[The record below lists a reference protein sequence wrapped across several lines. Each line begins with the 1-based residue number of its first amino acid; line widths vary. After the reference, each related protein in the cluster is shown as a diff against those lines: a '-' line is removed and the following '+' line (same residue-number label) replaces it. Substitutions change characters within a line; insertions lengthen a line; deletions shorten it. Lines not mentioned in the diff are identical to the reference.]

1 MISCAEIQEAVN
13 RSPLVRA
20 CDVLTPQS
28 IRMMTPFLYPD
39 GSNIDLFALE
49 QSEEA
54 GQLMITDYGQTRSW
68 LNDLGIDINSNRN
81 RKRMAEHACELL
93 NLEYDGWQIKS
104 SVVSLEVV
112 PDTLFRVAQAC
123 VRLSDLMFTKR
134 RQLASPFKDEVEEF
148 FTDLS
153 VVFEGTSSLVG
164 ASGASV
170 QVDFVVRG
178 PHQESLVLLIPRY
191 SHATANEMFVRW
203 YELRASDAQK
213 LTILNDDL
221 ATVRSD
227 DRGRLESM
235 SIVLPWQDREQIR
248 EILVA

>member
-1 MISCAEIQEAVN
+1 MISCAEIQDAVS
-13 RSPLVRA
+13 RSPLVRT

-49 QSEEA
+49 QAEEA

-68 LNDLGIDINSNRN
+68 LNDIGIDINSNRN

-104 SVVSLEVV
+104 PVISLDRV
-112 PDTLFRVAQAC
+112 PDTLYRVAQAC

-134 RQLASPFKDEVEEF
+134 RQLASPFKDDVEEF

-153 VVFEGTSSLVG
+153 VAFEGASSLVG
-164 ASGASV
+164 TSGVLVS
-170 QVDFVVRG
+170 VDFVVRG
-178 PHQESLVLLIPRY
+178 PYQESLVLLIPRY
-191 SHATANEMFVRW
+191 THASANETFVRW
-203 YELRASDAQK
+203 YELRANDAQK

-221 ATVRSD
+221 TTLRDD
-227 DRGRLESM
+227 DRGRLESL
-235 SIVLPWQDREQIR
+235 SLVLPWQDREQIR
-248 EILVA
+248 EALSA